1 MCITSLILLTTTC
14 LVRATRNVFETF
26 ATVKLSVVMESWVS
40 IILFLFLIMKLLPDQ
55 SVVYEYFSGSSVAV
69 WKQWHNVLVHSIPC
83 PNWPKTGHKYMYCLT
98 LTEHIVSFI
107 SSDRLVSQFGKRR
120 PLMLGGT
127 VLLWWVVW
135 SLLEFW
141 FSLWTEHVFICKPLN
156 WQQIYCLIMYVKS
169 IKSGFVLSVQ
179 GCF

>member
-1 MCITSLILLTTTC
+1 MCLKPLLH
-14 LVRATRNVFETF
+14 LNRFYLF
-26 ATVKLSVVMESWVS
+26 TVSSNGKFSVN
-40 IILFLFLIMKLLPDQ
+40 LFLFLIMKLLPDQ

-98 LTEHIVSFI
+98 LTEHIVFFI

-135 SLLEFW
+135 SLLDFW

-156 WQQIYCLIMYVKS
+156 WQQIYCSIMYVKS
-169 IKSGFVLSVQ
+169 IKSGVSYVGWNVLFIWKFAFNL
-179 GCF
+179 GWR